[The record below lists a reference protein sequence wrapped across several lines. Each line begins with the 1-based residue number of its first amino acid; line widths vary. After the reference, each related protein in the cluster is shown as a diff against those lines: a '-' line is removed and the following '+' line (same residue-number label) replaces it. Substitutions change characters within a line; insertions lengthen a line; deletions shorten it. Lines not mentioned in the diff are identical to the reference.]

1 MRRLFLAG
9 LAALLA
15 SSAQAADI
23 KREPFGATKVGV
35 PVEKTIL
42 RNDLGMTV
50 GAIDYGATL
59 TLISAPDRAGKFEN
73 VILSLPS
80 VAAYEAS
87 ARRWASAIGR
97 YAGRIT
103 DARITVDGKPYV
115 LPAGN
120 NNMTLH
126 GGPNG
131 YDKRVW
137 TGHAV
142 SDAKSV
148 GVAFELHS
156 PDGDQGF
163 PGALDITVTYRLMRK
178 ANELH
183 IEYAARTSAPTVLN
197 LTNHGFLNLAGAE
210 SGDVRDQTIWLDA
223 DRYAEVD
230 ARKAPSGK
238 LLPVEGTVLDFRKP
252 RREGEAMKLDDPL
265 LSPSQGFDHS
275 LAFRAAKPGVRAVA
289 WMEDPAS
296 GRRVTLLT
304 DQPSVQI
311 NSGNG
316 FDGTEKGPDGA
327 TYPKYA
333 GFAFETQHL
342 PDSPNQPAFPST
354 VLRPGGAFKSTTIL
368 RFSR

>member
-9 LAALLA
+9 LVALLA
-15 SSAQAADI
+15 SSAQAADV
-23 KREPFGATKVGV
+23 KREQFGATKAGV

-50 GAIDYGATL
+50 AAIDYGATL
-59 TLISAPDRAGKFEN
+59 TQVSAPDRAGKFEN

-80 VAAYEAS
+80 VAAYEATS
-87 ARRWASAIGR
+87 RRWASVIGR
-97 YAGRIT
+97 YAGRIK
-103 DARITVDGKPYV
+103 DARITVDGKPYT
-115 LPAGN
+115 LPVNA

-126 GGPNG
+126 GGRNG

-137 TGHAV
+137 TSHAV
-142 SDAKSV
+142 SDTKSV

-156 PDGDQGF
+156 PNGDQGF
-163 PGALDITVTYRLMRK
+163 PGALDVTVTYRLMRK

-183 IEYAARTSAPTVLN
+183 IDYAARTSAPTVLN

-238 LLPVEGTVLDFRKP
+238 LPSVEGTVLDFRKP

-275 LAFRAAKPGVRAVA
+275 LVFRATKPGVRVVA
-289 WMEDPAS
+289 WMQDPAS

-316 FDGTEKGPDGA
+316 FDGTEKGPGGA
-327 TYPKYA
+327 T
-333 GFAFETQHL
+333 
-342 PDSPNQPAFPST
+342 
-354 VLRPGGAFKSTTIL
+354 
-368 RFSR
+368 

>member
-1 MRRLFLAG
+1 
-9 LAALLA
+9 
-15 SSAQAADI
+15 
-23 KREPFGATKVGV
+23 
-35 PVEKTIL
+35 
-42 RNDLGMTV
+42 MTV
-50 GAIDYGATL
+50 AAIDYGATL
-59 TLISAPDRAGKFEN
+59 TTVTAPDKAGKFDN
-73 VILSLPS
+73 VILNLPS
-80 VAAYEAS
+80 VAAYEATT
-87 ARRWASAIGR
+87 RRWASVIGR

-103 DARITVDGKPYV
+103 DARITVDGKAYA
-115 LPAGN
+115 LEAGN
-120 NNMTLH
+120 NHMTLH
-126 GGPNG
+126 GGPHG

-137 TGHAV
+137 TSHAV

-178 ANELH
+178 ANELR
-183 IEYAARTSAPTVLN
+183 IDYAAKTSAPTVLN

-210 SGDVRDQTIWLDA
+210 SGDVRGQTIWLDA

-252 RREGEAMKLDDPL
+252 RREGEAMRLDDPL

-275 LAFRAAKPGVRAVA
+275 LAFRAAKPVVREVA
-289 WMEDPAS
+289 RMEDPAS
-296 GRRVTLLT
+296 GRRVSLLT

-316 FDGTEKGPDGA
+316 FDGTEKGPGGA

-333 GFAFETQHL
+333 GFAFEMQHL
-342 PDSPNQPAFPST
+342 PDSPNQPGFPST
-354 VLRPGGAFKSTTIL
+354 ALRPGQTFHATTIW

>member
-9 LAALLA
+9 LVALLA
-15 SSAQAADI
+15 SSAQAADAR
-23 KREPFGATKVGV
+23 REPFGATRAGV

-50 GAIDYGATL
+50 AAIDYGATL
-59 TLISAPDRAGKFEN
+59 TMVSVPDRAGRFQN

-80 VAAYEAS
+80 MAAYEAS
-87 ARRWASAIGR
+87 SRRWASVIGR

-103 DARITVDGKPYV
+103 DARITVAGKAYV
-115 LPAGN
+115 LQAGN
-120 NNMTLH
+120 NHMTLH

-137 TGHAV
+137 TSHVV
-142 SDAKSV
+142 SDARSV
-148 GVAFELHS
+148 SVVFELHS

-163 PGALDITVTYRLMRK
+163 PGALDVAVTYRLMRK
-178 ANELH
+178 ANDLR
-183 IEYAARTSAPTVLN
+183 IEYAAKTSAPTVLN
-197 LTNHGFLNLAGAE
+197 LTNHGFFNMAGAE
-210 SGDVRDQTIWLDA
+210 SGDVRGQSLRLDA

-230 ARKAPSGK
+230 ARKAPSGR

-252 RREGEAMKLDDPL
+252 RRVGEAMKLDDPL
-265 LSPSQGFDHS
+265 LSSSQGFDHS
-275 LAFRAAKPGVRAVA
+275 LMFRAGKPGVRAVA

-296 GRRVTLLT
+296 GRRVTVLT

-316 FDGTEKGPDGA
+316 FDGTEQGPGGA
-327 TYPKYA
+327 AYPKYA
-333 GFAFETQHL
+333 GFALETQHL
-342 PDSPNQPAFPST
+342 PDSPNQPTFPST
-354 VLRPGGAFKSTTIL
+354 ALQPGKGFRSTTIL

>member
-1 MRRLFLAG
+1 MRRLFLAAVL
-9 LAALLA
+9 LAAT
-15 SSAQAADI
+15 SAHAADA
-23 KREPFGATKVGV
+23 KREPFGATKAGV
-35 PVEKTIL
+35 PVERTIL

-50 GAIDYGATL
+50 AAIDYGATL
-59 TLISAPDRAGKFEN
+59 TTITAPDRAGTFEN
-73 VILSLPS
+73 VILSLPT

-87 ARRWASAIGR
+87 QRRWASVIGR

-103 DARITVDGKPYV
+103 DAKITVDGKAYA
-115 LPAGN
+115 LEAGR

-126 GGPNG
+126 GGSNG

-137 TGHAV
+137 TSHAV

-183 IEYAARTSAPTVLN
+183 IDYAARTSAPTVLN
-197 LTNHGFLNLAGAE
+197 LTNHGFLNMAGAE
-210 SGDVRDQTIWLDA
+210 SGDVLGQTIWLDA

-275 LAFRAAKPGVRAVA
+275 LAFRVTGRGVREVA
-289 WMEDPAS
+289 RMEDPAS
-296 GRRVTLLT
+296 GRRVAILT

-316 FDGTEKGPDGA
+316 FDGTEKGSGGA
-327 TYPKYA
+327 AYPKYA
-333 GFAFETQHL
+333 GFAFEMQHL
-342 PDSPNQPAFPST
+342 PDSPNQPVFPST
-354 VLRPGGAFKSTTIL
+354 ELRPGKPFRATTIL

>member
-9 LAALLA
+9 LVALLA

-50 GAIDYGATL
+50 AAIDYGATL
-59 TLISAPDRAGKFEN
+59 TMVSAPDRAGRFEN
-73 VILSLPS
+73 VILNLPS
-80 VAAYEAS
+80 VAAYEATS
-87 ARRWASAIGR
+87 RRWASVIGR

-103 DARITVDGKPYV
+103 DARITVDGKSYA

-120 NNMTLH
+120 NHMTLH

-137 TGHAV
+137 TSRPV
-142 SDAKSV
+142 SDARSV

-163 PGALDITVTYRLMRK
+163 PGALDLTVTYRLMRK
-178 ANELH
+178 ANELR
-183 IEYAARTSAPTVLN
+183 IEYVAKAAAPTVLN

-230 ARKAPSGK
+230 GRKAPSGK
-238 LLPVEGTVLDFRKP
+238 LLPVEGTVLDFRKA

-289 WMEDPAS
+289 WMEDPVS
-296 GRRVTLLT
+296 GRRVTVLT

-316 FDGTEKGPDGA
+316 FDGTEKGPGGA
-327 TYPKYA
+327 TYPKYG

-354 VLRPGGAFKSTTIL
+354 KLRPGRVFKSTTIL

>member
-9 LAALLA
+9 FVALLA
-15 SSAQAADI
+15 SSAHAADI
-23 KREPFGATKVGV
+23 KREPFGATKAGV
-35 PVEKTIL
+35 PVEKTVL

-50 GAIDYGATL
+50 AAIDYGATL
-59 TLISAPDRAGKFEN
+59 ATVTAPDRGGRFEN

-80 VAAYEAS
+80 MAAYEATT
-87 ARRWASAIGR
+87 RRWASVIGR

-103 DARITVDGKPYV
+103 DARITVDGKPYA
-115 LPAGN
+115 LPVGN
-120 NNMTLH
+120 NHMTLH

-137 TGHAV
+137 TSHPV
-142 SDAKSV
+142 SDAKSL

-156 PDGDQGF
+156 SDGDQGF

-178 ANELH
+178 ANELR
-183 IEYAARTSAPTVLN
+183 IEYVARTSAPTVLN
-197 LTNHGFLNLAGAE
+197 LTNHGFLNMAGAE
-210 SGDVRDQTIWLDA
+210 SGDVQGQTIWLDA

-238 LLPVEGTVLDFRKP
+238 LLPVEGTVLDFRKA
-252 RREGEAMKLDDPL
+252 RREGEAMRLDDPL

-275 LAFRAAKPGVRAVA
+275 LLFRAAKPGVRAVA

-304 DQPSVQI
+304 DQPSIQI

-316 FDGTEKGPDGA
+316 FDGTEKGPGGA
-327 TYPKYA
+327 VYPKYA

-342 PDSPNQPAFPST
+342 PDSPNQAAFPST
-354 VLRPGGAFKSTTIL
+354 LVRPGAPFRSTTVL
-368 RFSR
+368 RFSH